1 MGTQYFWIPDSPQ
14 INNPKMAL
22 SRSALRLL
30 SSRISPAF
38 QARGFAD
45 GTGMSLTFAAPTQV
59 LYNNVSVKQV
69 DVPSF
74 SGSFGILPAHVPTLA
89 VLKPGVVTVYENDGN
104 AKKFFVSSGTVTIN
118 EDSTVQL
125 LAEEAVP
132 VENLDL
138 SAAKDL
144 LNQAQGEFASA
155 STDVAKAE
163 AQIAIEVSEA
173 LVKACE

>member
-1 MGTQYFWIPDSPQ
+1 
-14 INNPKMAL
+14 MAL
-22 SRSALRLL
+22 TRSALRLFAG
-30 SSRISPAF
+30 RF
-38 QARGFAD
+38 NQACQVRGYAD
-45 GTGMSLTFAAPTQV
+45 ANQMSLTFAAPAQI
-59 LYNNVSVKQV
+59 LYSKAAVKQV

-89 VLKPGVVTVYENDGN
+89 VLKPGVVTVFETDGST
-104 AKKFFVSSGTVTIN
+104 KKFFVSSGTVTIN
-118 EDSTVQL
+118 EDSSVQL

-132 VENLDL
+132 VDTLDI
-138 SAAKDL
+138 SAAKEL
-144 LNQAQGEFASA
+144 LSQSQSQLASA